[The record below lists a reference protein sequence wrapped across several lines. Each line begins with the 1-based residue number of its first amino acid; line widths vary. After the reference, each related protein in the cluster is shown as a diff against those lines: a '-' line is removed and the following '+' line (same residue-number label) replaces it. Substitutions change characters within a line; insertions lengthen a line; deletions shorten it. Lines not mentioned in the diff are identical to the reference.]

1 VVPPYARTW
10 YYVRAPRRD
19 LVDRYYV
26 RLLKMAEG
34 ANLMAETT
42 HKVEFLTGVHN
53 GLPNRP
59 LAERVVA
66 NMREIGSPTYTEEE
80 EAFAAKLAES
90 VPHAEK
96 MDRLNKLSRFIP
108 EAMGLEH
115 VNLDSN
121 IYDPFGEEIKGGGGS
136 SDVAD
141 VAWNCPTQQFSTAYF
156 IVGAPGHSWQH
167 TAVGGMSISHKST
180 VFAAKV
186 MAATVVDLLTS
197 PELVKKVREDWEER
211 MKGLTYKSPLLP
223 DLKPPLDQ
231 LEKQP
236 E

>member
-1 VVPPYARTW
+1 
-10 YYVRAPRRD
+10 
-19 LVDRYYV
+19 
-26 RLLKMAEG
+26 ME
-34 ANLMAETT
+34 
-42 HKVEFLTGVHN
+42 
-53 GLPNRP
+53 
-59 LAERVVA
+59 
-66 NMREIGSPTYTEEE
+66 
-80 EAFAAKLAES
+80 
-90 VPHAEK
+90 
-96 MDRLNKLSRFIP
+96 
-108 EAMGLEH
+108 LEH
-115 VNLDSN
+115 VNLDGN

-167 TAVGGMSISHKST
+167 TAVGGMSIGHKST
-180 VFAAKV
+180 VFASKV
-186 MAATVVDLLTS
+186 MAATVVDLLTG

-211 MKGLTYKSPLLP
+211 MKGLTYKSPLPP